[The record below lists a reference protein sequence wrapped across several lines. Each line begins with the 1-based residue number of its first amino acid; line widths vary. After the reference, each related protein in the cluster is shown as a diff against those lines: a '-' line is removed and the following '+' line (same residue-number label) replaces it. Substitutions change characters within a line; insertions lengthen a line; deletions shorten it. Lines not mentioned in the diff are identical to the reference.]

1 MSLLVDIGNSRLKA
15 GLRRGSALELLP
27 PRPWRGEEPAALF
40 ESLFGGLAPQPVLAS
55 NVAGTAMGE
64 ALASWMLRHWRQ
76 EVRFARVQPEFAG
89 MRTRYEPPG
98 RLGVDRWL
106 AALAGFHLARG
117 AACVIDSGTA
127 FTADLVNHEG
137 EHLGGLIAPGLSLMA
152 RSLTQGTAHLDLEVV
167 QRVDAIATNTVAA
180 ISLGCQDAIA
190 GLVMQLA
197 RRVERAMPGPVAWF
211 ITGGEAAQIA
221 GFVDLP
227 LRMEMD
233 LVLRGLALWGEGN
246 A

>member
-1 MSLLVDIGNSRLKA
+1 
-15 GLRRGSALELLP
+15 
-27 PRPWRGEEPAALF
+27 
-40 ESLFGGLAPQPVLAS
+40 
-55 NVAGTAMGE
+55 MGD
-64 ALASWMLRHWRQ
+64 ALAGWMQSHWQ
-76 EVRFARVQPEFAG
+76 QAVTFARVMPTCAG
-89 MRTRYEPPG
+89 MRTRYEQPQ

-127 FTADLVNHEG
+127 FTADVVNGEG

-152 RSLTQGTAHLDLEVV
+152 RSLTQGTAHLNLDVV

-190 GLVMQLA
+190 GLVAQLA
-197 RRVERAMPGPVAWF
+197 RRVAREVPGPVAWF

-221 GFVDLP
+221 GFVELP
-227 LRMEMD
+227 LRVEAD
-233 LVLRGLALWGEGN
+233 LVLRGLALWGEEH